1 MTEPIRELR
10 PEPSTDA
17 RTTSEAV
24 LYEIRRVI
32 VGQDAMLERVLA
44 CVHAALPERPV
55 FVSGDVAL
63 LEATPALAAWRAE
76 GWLRHHAS
84 GISPAASVADFLAG
98 AGPGASLVTTA
109 DHALLTQDMV
119 ADFLAKAAGADVAI
133 GVVTRE
139 SLLKRLPQSQRTWLK
154 FRGGAYS
161 GANLFILGSPKVRS
175 TLELWRS
182 SEQNRKKAWR
192 MLFTLGLFGFLGA
205 VLRLRSLEQTVG
217 RVGRKLGLDIRA
229 VELTDPLAAVD
240 VDGSDMLAVYKPQG
254 MTPYRQA

>member
-1 MTEPIRELR
+1 MNPVTAVVLAGSRPGGDRFAESYGTDLKALIPLAGEPMVRR
-10 PEPSTDA
+10 PV
-17 RTTSEAV
+17 EA
-24 LYEIRRVI
+24 LLASANIGRI
-32 VGQDAMLERVLA
+32 RVLA
-44 CVHAALPERPV
+44 QQPDRIREAVPNDPRVSVEQSGETIAAT
-55 FVSGDVAL
+55 
-63 LEATPALAAWRAE
+63 LEAFCFDP
-76 GWLRHHAS
+76 
-84 GISPAASVADFLAG
+84 SVQW
-98 AGPGASLVTTA
+98 PILVTTA
-109 DHALLTQDMV
+109 DHALLTRDMV

-161 GANLFILGSPKVRS
+161 GANLFLLGSPKVRS
-175 TLELWRS
+175 TLGLWRS

-205 VLRLRSLEQTVG
+205 ALRLRSLKQTID

-240 VDGSDMLAVYKPQG
+240 VDKPADHELV
-254 MTPYRQA
+254 TAILEDRA